1 MYYQSYSGIHGY
13 SDKGGRGV
21 GGNPW
26 TVYVLYTDTLT
37 RGGGR
42 EGRMD

>member
-13 SDKGGRGV
+13 SDKGV
-21 GGNPW
+21 GSNPW
-26 TVYVLYTDTLT
+26 TVHVLYTDTLT

-42 EGRMD
+42 GGRMD

>member
-1 MYYQSYSGIHGY
+1 M
-13 SDKGGRGV
+13 V

-26 TVYVLYTDTLT
+26 TVHVLYTDTLT

-42 EGRMD
+42 GVGWIELLSMASTGTVMAIT